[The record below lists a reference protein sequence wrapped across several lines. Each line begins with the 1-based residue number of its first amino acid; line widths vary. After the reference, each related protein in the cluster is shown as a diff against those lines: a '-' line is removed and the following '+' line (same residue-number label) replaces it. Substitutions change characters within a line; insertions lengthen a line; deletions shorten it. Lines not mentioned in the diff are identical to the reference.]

1 MSNKRKW
8 LKKPL
13 AVALSFVFLLGSF
26 SAMPAIV
33 PGSVPDVSAVESTG
47 TEIPGGSTAIYTI
60 DDLYSI
66 RANSSGNYIL
76 MNDIDLSATAPG
88 GDWDCGTG
96 WSPIPEFKGTLN
108 GNNHIIKN
116 LHIYGNTNCTGF
128 IKKLYGTVHNLK
140 FTNVDVDITGAGV
153 FGTICSYI
161 CCEKYSTAYGS
172 SFRAGKVS
180 KCGVDGTIHV
190 EGSSSYIGGL
200 VGKLQNPNG
209 PIELCSYSP
218 GGIYK
223 SYNAADIESVSVD
236 CCVGGIVGY
245 EGYNYTWGSSQNIG
259 GGSTT
264 YYNYCGVIE
273 NCYNSGNIVGQSN
286 NAGGIVGNQN
296 GDIINCICFT
306 DGAIYGSKGRGCN
319 ANARPQ
325 PTTDNC
331 YCRNNCTF
339 GQGGTEL
346 TPFFMKKFASYQNFD
361 FSSVWEMAPD
371 RSRPQLRH
379 PREITAVSM
388 EISQMPSKTV
398 YHVGDEFEASGQ
410 LTVQCSNGNT
420 AVVDI
425 TEDMLSGYD
434 MDTVGTQTVT
444 VSYYG
449 LTTSYEIIVKDIE
462 PTGITLN
469 ESDITLDVGD
479 SYTGLSATVYPS
491 NVPDKT
497 VTWQSSNEQVAT
509 VENGTITAIA
519 AGTAII
525 TAKTVNNKTAS
536 CTVKVI
542 IPVRGIG
549 LNKTST
555 TITKGNSETLTATI
569 TPSDATNKTVTWTTS
584 NSSVATL
591 SNGKVTAVAAGTAT
605 ITAKSNNG
613 KTATCTVTVK
623 NPTVAVTGISLNKT
637 SASITKGNSLTLTA
651 TITPSDA
658 TNKTVIWTTSNS
670 SVATVSNGK
679 VTAVAA
685 GTATIT
691 AKSNNG
697 KTATCIVTV
706 KSVST
711 AFEWGKDN
719 WNYENSSYYFPGET
733 YREQINS
740 TYLNKLKSNLTN
752 SEYQAIFI
760 GNLFYS
766 SWLDDI
772 WGGSCY
778 GMSSTTLLA
787 KNGLLP
793 YSSYKSGAAKLNE
806 LSSPKNNTNVS
817 SLVTYYQML
826 QVKDI
831 IQNQYRTVPYKSNE
845 TNIKKLIGLLDSNST
860 VLVGFKKSGWGG
872 HAILAY
878 GYEYGSYSFN
888 GVTYQGCIKICDPN
902 FSMAYDKTANIY
914 FNTSTYNWA
923 IPAYSYAG
931 ISSVKGAT
939 FNYIGADVN
948 EINKGGYLSGTS
960 SNNTGID
967 NFVARIDAKEI
978 SNNRSVSKVEYSNGN
993 YMNRSSGPSEI
1004 IEDYSYVLSGE
1015 SEGTIGYN
1023 LFDPDSAYRVSQD
1036 NSERIDL
1043 KMDYEKCDLSGFSAA
1058 GKSVV
1063 FDKNGFVSVEGESA
1077 DYRMSMVFDDD
1088 HPTDWFA
1095 VQVSGSNA
1103 NNATLS
1109 KTNEGYVLSADN
1121 LQDVE
1126 ISVNNKVSSANLKFN
1141 TQYNSVLIYG
1151 TRPINPRSIPKKKRS
1166 ETDLSE

>member
-1 MSNKRKW
+1 LDGVLYNKNLTR
-8 LKKPL
+8 L
-13 AVALSFVFLLGSF
+13 
-26 SAMPAIV
+26 ICC
-33 PGSVPDVSAVESTG
+33 
-47 TEIPGGSTAIYTI
+47 PGGKTSVTIPDSVTSIGNSAFADCCSLTSVTIPDSVMSIGYYAFEDCKKLTSVTIPDSVTSIWDKAFGYYYDSGYKKIDGFTIY
-60 DDLYSI
+60 
-66 RANSSGNYIL
+66 G
-76 MNDIDLSATAPG
+76 
-88 GDWDCGTG
+88 
-96 WSPIPEFKGTLN
+96 EKGTAAQTYANDN
-108 GNNHIIKN
+108 GF
-116 LHIYGNTNCTGF
+116 TF
-128 IKKLYGTVHNLK
+128 IKKTAD
-140 FTNVDVDITGAGV
+140 VDV
-153 FGTICSYI
+153 
-161 CCEKYSTAYGS
+161 
-172 SFRAGKVS
+172 
-180 KCGVDGTIHV
+180 
-190 EGSSSYIGGL
+190 
-200 VGKLQNPNG
+200 
-209 PIELCSYSP
+209 
-218 GGIYK
+218 
-223 SYNAADIESVSVD
+223 
-236 CCVGGIVGY
+236 
-245 EGYNYTWGSSQNIG
+245 
-259 GGSTT
+259 
-264 YYNYCGVIE
+264 
-273 NCYNSGNIVGQSN
+273 
-286 NAGGIVGNQN
+286 
-296 GDIINCICFT
+296 
-306 DGAIYGSKGRGCN
+306 
-319 ANARPQ
+319 
-325 PTTDNC
+325 
-331 YCRNNCTF
+331 
-339 GQGGTEL
+339 
-346 TPFFMKKFASYQNFD
+346 
-361 FSSVWEMAPD
+361 
-371 RSRPQLRH
+371 
-379 PREITAVSM
+379 
-388 EISQMPSKTV
+388 
-398 YHVGDEFEASGQ
+398 
-410 LTVQCSNGNT
+410 
-420 AVVDI
+420 
-425 TEDMLSGYD
+425 
-434 MDTVGTQTVT
+434 
-444 VSYYG
+444 
-449 LTTSYEIIVKDIE
+449 
-462 PTGITLN
+462 TGITLN
-469 ESDITLDVGD
+469 ITSASITKGNTLTLTATVSPSNATNKTVTWTTSNSSIATVSGGKVTAVAAGTATITAKSNNGKTATCTVTVVNPIVAVTGITLNKTSTTITKGN
-479 SYTGLSATVYPS
+479 TETLTATITPT
-491 NVPDKT
+491 NATDKT
-497 VTWQSSNEQVAT
+497 VTWTTSNSSVAT
-509 VENGTITAIA
+509 VSNGKVTAVA
-519 AGTAII
+519 AGTATI
-525 TAKTVNNKTAS
+525 TATSNNGKTATCTVTVNDP
-536 CTVKVI
+536 TVAVT
-542 IPVRGIG
+542 GIT
-549 LNKTST
+549 LNKSST

-584 NSSVATL
+584 NSSVATV

-613 KTATCTVTVK
+613 KTATCTVTVN
-623 NPTVAVTGISLNKT
+623 NPTVAVTGITLNKSST
-637 SASITKGNSLTLTA
+637 TITKGNSETLTA
-651 TITPSDA
+651 TITPSNA
-658 TNKTVIWTTSNS
+658 TNKTVTWTTSNS

-752 SEYQAIFI
+752 SEYQAVFI
-760 GNLFYS
+760 GDWFYS

-826 QVKDI
+826 QIKDV

-860 VLVGFKKSGWGG
+860 VVVGFQKSGWGG

-931 ISSVKGAT
+931 ISSVKGAA

-960 SNNTGID
+960 SNNTAID

-1004 IEDYSYVLSGE
+1004 IEDYSYILSGE

-1058 GKSVV
+1058 GQSIV
-1063 FDKNGFVSVEGESA
+1063 FDKNGLVSVEGESA
-1077 DYRMSMVFDDD
+1077 DYRISMVFDDD

-1109 KTNEGYVLSADN
+1109 KTNEGYVLSAEN

-1126 ISVNNKVSSANLKFN
+1126 VNANNKVNKANLKFN
-1141 TQYNSVLIYG
+1141 TNYNSVLIYEINADTIGLKVDTDNNG
-1151 TRPINPRSIPKKKRS
+1151 TFETELDTTGGLKNTSVINSDIVQIGDKVRVSASANGGTAPYTYAYYYKRS
-1166 ETDLSE
+1166 TNTAWKTLGTEWGTNSSVAFAPTAEADYDIKVVVKDSAGYKAEKLFTVNAVKELELTNVSVVGRENIKLGTAIPMIGKAVGGSAPYTYSFYFKRSTNTNWKLLGDKFQTTASARFKPTATGTYDIRIDVKDSSGTVVKKFFTATVK